1 MKIAAAL
8 GVWPFWG
15 WKIINHGGW
24 FTQVKG
30 GSWQKKRSSLYRSC
44 LHERVIL
51 PDYRITSL
59 LQFIHHFYNTFTT
72 LLRPVHH
79 LYNTFASLLH
89 HLYITFTSFLQLIR
103 HFYVS
108 SILCA
113 ICTSAPLPERAENG
127 FSGCAG
133 NASRPR
139 NKLRPRSPF
148 SGKKNIGNRTYPGW
162 MAWISAL
169 CTCAHTHACRK
180 NRDCAFLAGFRV
192 VCCLFYRFPVRNAL
206 RASQAVHARGVMVN
220 APYSV
225 TAFLFFEIILISG
238 DWF

>member
-1 MKIAAAL
+1 MKIAVAY

-30 GSWQKKRSSLYRSC
+30 RSWQKKRSSLYRSC

-72 LLRPVHH
+72 LLHH
-79 LYNTFASLLH
+79 FYIICTSLLH
-89 HLYITFTSFLQLIR
+89 HSFSSYVTF
-103 HFYVS
+103 
-108 SILCA
+108 ILCA
-113 ICTSAPLPERAENG
+113 ICTSDPLPECAENG

-148 SGKKNIGNRTYPGW
+148 SGGTFHRVSTTRQRIGSLIGCHAPECITIHARK
-162 MAWISAL
+162 
-169 CTCAHTHACRK
+169 THRSYSERFSGGK
-180 NRDCAFLAGFRV
+180 
-192 VCCLFYRFPVRNAL
+192 VCCFEAQAGKSRTGRFSGARN
-206 RASQAVHARGVMVN
+206 
-220 APYSV
+220 V
-225 TAFLFFEIILISG
+225 TL
-238 DWF
+238 W

>member
-30 GSWQKKRSSLYRSC
+30 RSWQKKRSSLYRSC

-113 ICTSAPLPERAENG
+113 IWGQFGYRELLYGKPVFWTDLPIAIGCTPALYGIFRG
-127 FSGCAG
+127 
-133 NASRPR
+133 
-139 NKLRPRSPF
+139 LTL
-148 SGKKNIGNRTYPGW
+148 IG
-162 MAWISAL
+162 
-169 CTCAHTHACRK
+169 
-180 NRDCAFLAGFRV
+180 
-192 VCCLFYRFPVRNAL
+192 
-206 RASQAVHARGVMVN
+206 
-220 APYSV
+220 
-225 TAFLFFEIILISG
+225 
-238 DWF
+238 

>member
-1 MKIAAAL
+1 MEGDLRRLRGDRDK
-8 GVWPFWG
+8 
-15 WKIINHGGW
+15 
-24 FTQVKG
+24 
-30 GSWQKKRSSLYRSC
+30 KKRSSLYRSC

-72 LLRPVHH
+72 LLRSVHH
-79 LYNTFASLLH
+79 FYNTFASLLH

-148 SGKKNIGNRTYPGW
+148 SDEKNVENRTSTG
-162 MAWISAL
+162 
-169 CTCAHTHACRK
+169 CT
-180 NRDCAFLAGFRV
+180 V
-192 VCCLFYRFPVRNAL
+192 
-206 RASQAVHARGVMVN
+206 
-220 APYSV
+220 
-225 TAFLFFEIILISG
+225 
-238 DWF
+238 

>member
-8 GVWPFWG
+8 GVWLFWG

-30 GSWQKKRSSLYRSC
+30 RSWQKKRSSLYRSC

-51 PDYRITSL
+51 PDYRITLL
-59 LQFIHHFYNTFTT
+59 LQFIHHFYN
-72 LLRPVHH
+72 
-79 LYNTFASLLH
+79 
-89 HLYITFTSFLQLIR
+89 TFTSFLQLIR

-113 ICTSAPLPERAENG
+113 ICTSDPLPECAENG

-148 SGKKNIGNRTYPGW
+148 SGGTFHRVSTTRQRIGSLIGCHAPECITIHARK
-162 MAWISAL
+162 
-169 CTCAHTHACRK
+169 THRSYSERFSGGK
-180 NRDCAFLAGFRV
+180 
-192 VCCLFYRFPVRNAL
+192 VCCFEAQAGKSRTGRFSGARN
-206 RASQAVHARGVMVN
+206 
-220 APYSV
+220 V
-225 TAFLFFEIILISG
+225 TL
-238 DWF
+238 W